1 MSSIELDEKDWQIL
15 RTLSRNARV
24 PFAEL
29 ARSLG
34 LSDVAVLK
42 RVKRLE
48 QAGIIKGYT
57 IIIDYSKLGLRLTSF
72 TGIDVEPEHLFTI
85 AEKLRSMENVKYV
98 AITSGDHNI
107 MVKIVAKDQNELM
120 KMHEEISRMP
130 GVKRVCPSI
139 VLEVLKEEYL

>member
-15 RTLSRNARV
+15 KALSRNARI

-29 ARSLG
+29 ARNLG

-48 QAGIIKGYT
+48 QFGIIRGYT
-57 IIIDYSKLGLRLTSF
+57 LSIDYSKLGFRLTSL
-72 TGIDVEPEHLFTI
+72 TGIDVEPEYLFTV
-85 AEKLRSMENVKYV
+85 AEKLKNMENVKYV

-107 MVKIVAKDQNELM
+107 MVKIVARDQSELM
-120 KMHEEISRMP
+120 KMHEEISKMP

-139 VLEVLKEEYL
+139 VLEILKDEVL

>member
-1 MSSIELDEKDWQIL
+1 MTSIELDEKDWQIL
-15 RTLSRNARV
+15 KTLSRNARI

-57 IIIDYSKLGLRLTSF
+57 IHIDYSRLEYRLTSI
-72 TGIDVEPEHLFTI
+72 TGIDVEPEYLFTI
-85 AEKLRSMENVKYV
+85 AEKLKSMENVKYV
-98 AITSGDHNI
+98 AITSGDHSI
-107 MVKIVAKDQNELM
+107 MVKIIARDQEELM
-120 KMHEEISRMP
+120 KMHEEISKMP
-130 GVKRVCPSI
+130 GVRRVCPSI
-139 VLEVLKEEYL
+139 ILEVLKDEIL